1 MHYYNL
7 LDAYS
12 KSMYSWAKK
21 LWPLNRSLTGN
32 DNLKTLNFIKEILS
46 DLTILSAK
54 SGKKIYDW
62 RIPSEWNIKDA
73 FIEGEDGKKIC
84 EFKKNNLHIVG
95 YSESVNKTLSLKDLK
110 KNLYTLKNQPNLI
123 PYVTSYYEK
132 KWGFCI
138 SYNELKKLKNQKY
151 RAFIDSKH
159 FNGKMH
165 YGEYLIKGRSQKEIF
180 FSTNICHPSM
190 ANNELS
196 GICVLTA
203 LAEYLKTY
211 KKNLNYTYRF
221 VFIPETIGSINY
233 LSDNYKT
240 MKKNIIAGYTVSCVG
255 DERAY
260 SLVHSPYKN
269 NFSEKILH
277 SVLKKKKNYKT
288 YSFLERGSD
297 ERQYCSSLINLP
309 ICGFCRS
316 KYTEYPEYHT
326 SGDNFNVLSKKG
338 LKGSLKVFF
347 EIIEGLENSFKKP
360 IAKFECEP
368 QMGKRNLYD
377 NTSIKT
383 SILKG
388 DTKTNLDFL
397 VYANGKNDLFDIAN
411 YLDVTVEEIL
421 LSFDILK
428 KNKLINFKK

>member
-203 LAEYLKTY
+203 LAEYHLWI
-211 KKNLNYTYRF
+211 LSGALLMLGLSYRL
-221 VFIPETIGSINY
+221 I
-233 LSDNYKT
+233 
-240 MKKNIIAGYTVSCVG
+240 
-255 DERAY
+255 
-260 SLVHSPYKN
+260 
-269 NFSEKILH
+269 FS
-277 SVLKKKKNYKT
+277 
-288 YSFLERGSD
+288 
-297 ERQYCSSLINLP
+297 
-309 ICGFCRS
+309 
-316 KYTEYPEYHT
+316 
-326 SGDNFNVLSKKG
+326 
-338 LKGSLKVFF
+338 
-347 EIIEGLENSFKKP
+347 NS
-360 IAKFECEP
+360 
-368 QMGKRNLYD
+368 
-377 NTSIKT
+377 
-383 SILKG
+383 
-388 DTKTNLDFL
+388 
-397 VYANGKNDLFDIAN
+397 
-411 YLDVTVEEIL
+411 
-421 LSFDILK
+421 
-428 KNKLINFKK
+428 KNKCDDGKICTKQQLLNI